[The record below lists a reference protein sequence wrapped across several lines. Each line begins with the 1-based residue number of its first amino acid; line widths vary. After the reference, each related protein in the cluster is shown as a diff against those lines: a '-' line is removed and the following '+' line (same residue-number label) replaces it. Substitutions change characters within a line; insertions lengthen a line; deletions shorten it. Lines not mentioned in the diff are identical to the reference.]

1 MKKDKVIELL
11 VQKYQENLNKLT
23 YGDLIDTHVLAYK
36 TKLQLADT
44 EQLEVRALLELDLD
58 IDIKE

>member
-23 YGDLIDTHVLAYK
+23 YGDLIDTHILAYK